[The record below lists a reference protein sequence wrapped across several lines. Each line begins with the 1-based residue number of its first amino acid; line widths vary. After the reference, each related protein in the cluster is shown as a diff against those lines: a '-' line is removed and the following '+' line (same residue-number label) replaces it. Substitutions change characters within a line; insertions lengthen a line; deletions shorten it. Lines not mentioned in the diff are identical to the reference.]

1 MRVNHLL
8 SAILKGPFAVEH
20 QTVMG
25 YLPRVAQLL
34 NGEGLASDATPTTR
48 PEPSVLVALL
58 NPEGVGK
65 ANLAAAHPQVA
76 VRRRNKSYDD
86 AQPGSVAVVEIKGVM
101 MKADQ
106 WGLCED
112 TAGTASLGRQLQE
125 ADQHENI
132 AAIVLDIDSGGGAV
146 DGMIEFNTIIAG
158 LNKPVVVYSDG
169 MIASAAYSAASGADL
184 IVLNNV
190 SCSVGSIGVMASLV
204 DYQPVLE
211 KMGVNFHTLRA
222 TGSERKN
229 EDFYQLLAGNHK
241 PYIANVL
248 TPLRDMMVAAVRSGR
263 GKKLKDVALIGDM
276 FFADAAIAN
285 GLADEKG
292 DFSYAVTRA
301 LELAS
306 APPTGEAV
314 EEEVETD
321 PGNPEDADTL
331 HDDDEN
337 DVDEDPN
344 ATTLP
349 TNTMF
354 GKNKFTAL
362 AALAGLEG
370 AAVTEALVSAANDEL
385 EEKGITG
392 AALIGAS
399 TFNGMEAS
407 ISATTDALKAAGVD
421 SVAALVA
428 QRDAAVKTA
437 AEFGSQPGELG
448 TTATKLKGDV
458 TEEGKD
464 ENQATIDGLAHNQG
478 LDNNPLFN

>member
-34 NGEGLASDATPTTR
+34 NGEGLAEGVTPTEQ
-48 PEPSVLVALL
+48 PEASVSVALV

-65 ANLAAAHPQVA
+65 ANLAAATPPVA
-76 VRRRNKSYDD
+76 VRRRNKSYDE
-86 AQPGSVAVVEIKGVM
+86 AQPGSVAVHCIKGVM

-112 TAGTASLGRQLQE
+112 TPGTASLGRALQE

-132 AAIVLDIDSGGGAV
+132 VAHVVDIDSGGGAV
-146 DGMIEFNTIIAG
+146 DGMIEFNSIIAG
-158 LNKPVVVYSDG
+158 LTKPIVAYSDG
-169 MIASAAYSAASGADL
+169 MIASAAYSAASACDL

-190 SCSVGSIGVMASLV
+190 SCSVGSVGVMASLV

-248 TPLRDMMVAAVRSGR
+248 TPLKEMMHAAVRSGR
-263 GKKLKDVALIGDM
+263 GKKLKEVALRGDM
-276 FFADAAIAN
+276 YFADAAIAN

-292 DFSYAVTRA
+292 DFSYAVNRA
-301 LELAS
+301 LELAN
-306 APPTGEAV
+306 APDGGEAV

-321 PGNPEDADTL
+321 PGNPEELDTL

-337 DVDEDPN
+337 DLDEDPI
-344 ATTLP
+344 ATNQP
-349 TNTMF
+349 PNTMF
-354 GKNKFTAL
+354 GKNKFPAV
-362 AALAGLEG
+362 AALASLTG
-370 AAVTEALVSAANDEL
+370 AAVTPALVEAANEEL
-385 EEKGITG
+385 EAQGITG
-392 AALIGAS
+392 AALISADA
-399 TFNGMEAS
+399 FNSMEAS
-407 ISATTDALKAAGVD
+407 MKATDTALKAAGVD
-421 SVAALVA
+421 SIAALVA
-428 QRDAAVKTA
+428 SRDEAVKKA

-448 TTATKLKGDV
+448 TTATKIKGDV
-458 TEEGKD
+458 SEEGVD
-464 ENQATIDGLAHNQG
+464 ANQATIDGLAHNQG